1 VKADLRSSF
10 NNNIYNP
17 KFNLEPMPSEAVTS
31 YTSNI
36 NSSHNISKLSNH
48 ASRITNLNVNNLSL
62 NQSRIEQDIINNN
75 NSFINL
81 NQSLFKNDHNQ
92 IDQYNN
98 NNNSNIDHV
107 EYESN
112 GILSPIENEGGEIL
126 IENMNNIIIMKD
138 KNYIDEFKTGG
149 LIDSNITFQDM
160 NNEESRFNKIHN
172 INDNLEKDID
182 SIYNSSLNVLSKGS
196 SKGNNQSGNKSF
208 QNNNQNL

>member
-1 VKADLRSSF
+1 
-10 NNNIYNP
+10 
-17 KFNLEPMPSEAVTS
+17 MPSEAVTS

-98 NNNSNIDHV
+98 NNNSNIDHI

-112 GILSPIENEGGEIL
+112 GVLSPIENEGGEIL
-126 IENMNNIIIMKD
+126 N
-138 KNYIDEFKTGG
+138 
-149 LIDSNITFQDM
+149 
-160 NNEESRFNKIHN
+160 
-172 INDNLEKDID
+172 
-182 SIYNSSLNVLSKGS
+182 
-196 SKGNNQSGNKSF
+196 
-208 QNNNQNL
+208 

>member
-81 NQSLFKNDHNQ
+81 NQSMFKNDHNQ
-92 IDQYNN
+92 IDQY

-112 GILSPIENEGGEIL
+112 GILSPIENEGEKNE
-126 IENMNNIIIMKD
+126 IENMNNMIIMKD
-138 KNYIDEFKTGG
+138 KNYIEEFKTGG
-149 LIDSNITFQDM
+149 LIDSNITFQYM

-182 SIYNSSLNVLSKGS
+182 SIYNSSLNVRSKGS
-196 SKGNNQSGNKSF
+196 SKGDNHLGNKSL

>member
-1 VKADLRSSF
+1 
-10 NNNIYNP
+10 
-17 KFNLEPMPSEAVTS
+17 MPSEAVTS

-48 ASRITNLNVNNLSL
+48 VSRITNLNVNNLSL

-98 NNNSNIDHV
+98 NNNSNSNIDHV

-112 GILSPIENEGGEIL
+112 GVLSPIENEGEKNE
-126 IENMNNIIIMKD
+126 IENMNNMIIMKD
-138 KNYIDEFKTGG
+138 KNYIEEFKTGG

-172 INDNLEKDID
+172 INDNL
-182 SIYNSSLNVLSKGS
+182 
-196 SKGNNQSGNKSF
+196 
-208 QNNNQNL
+208 